1 MYHDKGWKYAT
12 VWTALAAAATPTA
25 KTPRKARTV
34 AVAKIETG
42 LVNVLVAD
50 DNDNTASIGL
60 TSFAKFQDT

>member
-1 MYHDKGWKYAT
+1 M
-12 VWTALAAAATPTA
+12 WTAPAAAATPTA